1 MNFSIKPV
9 ITNFILFLMVFS
21 SCKENNTVHL
31 SGELTAAEANQAI
44 LSNGFMNFIDTINL
58 NNGTLNHTLELS
70 QPKIL
75 TFKVGKQITQLY
87 LTPGSNLAIGY
98 DDKKKAFTF
107 TGDNA
112 LENTAISDFNR
123 WMTDAERS
131 NPGIQIAAYGEHEFV
146 EILNKK
152 FRKAQEYL
160 EMQKQNIAPDLYKR
174 LVNRVNQASS
184 LDMVRYPTYHK
195 YATMKE
201 VEMTQGYHEQIN
213 QININD
219 PDLLD
224 FTEGVALGRAMVEKG
239 IDFEKIRS
247 VTKYYQAL
255 VDKVGETFDNPEL
268 KEYFTYSYLRDKIN
282 YGGGIDEIEEQLN
295 SFYSSA
301 SNNYLVRTLKGEAVK
316 WEDLTRGKE
325 APDFSGTTRNGD
337 LVKLSDLKGKNV
349 YIDVW
354 ATWCG
359 PCIREIPSLK
369 EVEHDYEDKNV
380 EFVSIS
386 IDAAKD
392 YEKWEK
398 FIEEKDLGGTQ
409 LFAANDWKSEV
420 ATSYNIRGIPRF
432 ILIDDEGKIV
442 KADAPRPASPELRE
456 LLSEIGI

>member
-1 MNFSIKPV
+1 
-9 ITNFILFLMVFS
+9 
-21 SCKENNTVHL
+21 
-31 SGELTAAEANQAI
+31 
-44 LSNGFMNFIDTINL
+44 
-58 NNGTLNHTLELS
+58 
-70 QPKIL
+70 
-75 TFKVGKQITQLY
+75 
-87 LTPGSNLAIGY
+87 
-98 DDKKKAFTF
+98 
-107 TGDNA
+107 
-112 LENTAISDFNR
+112 
-123 WMTDAERS
+123 
-131 NPGIQIAAYGEHEFV
+131 
-146 EILNKK
+146 
-152 FRKAQEYL
+152 
-160 EMQKQNIAPDLYKR
+160 MQKQNISPDLYER
-174 LVNRVNQASS
+174 LVKRVNQASS
-184 LDMVRYPTYHK
+184 MDMVRYPTYHK
-195 YATMKE
+195 YATMNE
-201 VEMTQGYHEQIN
+201 IEMTQGYHEQIN
-213 QININD
+213 QLNVND

-224 FTEGVALGRAMVEKG
+224 FPEGVALGRAMVEKD

-247 VTKYYQAL
+247 VPKYYQAL
-255 VDKVGETFDNPEL
+255 VDKVEETFNNQEL

-282 YGGGIDEIEEQLN
+282 YGGGIDEIEDQLS

-301 SNNYLVRTLKGEAVK
+301 SNNYLVRTLKREADK
-316 WEDLTRGKE
+316 WADLTRGKE
-325 APDFSGTTRNGD
+325 APNFSGTTREGE

-398 FIEEKDLGGTQ
+398 FVEEKELGGTQ

-432 ILIDDEGKIV
+432 ILIDEEGKIV
-442 KADAPRPASPELRE
+442 RADAPRPSSPELRE